1 MNVGFIGL
9 GIMGKPM
16 ARNLLRAGY
25 KVYAYDIVG
34 SSVDCVVQDGAV
46 PCSTVEEGVA
56 QALAL
61 AGTDGVACALGSL
74 YMTGKIRACF
84 GPV

>member
-34 SSVDCVVQDGAV
+34 SSVDCVAQDGLLHRGRGMLCLHYADYHA
-46 PCSTVEEGVA
+46 A
-56 QALAL
+56 QWARSAQRGDEPWRDL
-61 AGTDGVACALGSL
+61 
-74 YMTGKIRACF
+74 
-84 GPV
+84 